1 MTRVN
6 SNLDSYILFFAY
18 DAHIKKSF
26 YFLVSFFTFGL
37 LFQEN
42 LYTVSCVNFVKMAVM
57 SGSETEFK
65 NKKGAEMNYKINDK
79 IAHFLFV

>member
-6 SNLDSYILFFAY
+6 SNVDSYILFLSY
-18 DAHIKKSF
+18 DAHITKST

-37 LFQEN
+37 LFQET
-42 LYTVSCVNFVKMAVM
+42 LYTVNCVNFVKMAVM

-65 NKKGAEMNYKINDK
+65 NKKG
-79 IAHFLFV
+79 V